1 MPWEGSMMGE
11 REAPEEEEDEVMLSL
26 RPVPDSTWERP
37 KSSPDG
43 KSMLL
48 GTISLDIKNEASLGG
63 RVNAD
68 WSKMVVKWSALGS
81 TAMFGSKSRSMG
93 REKLK
98 SEVISNF
105 CSWAALAHDAS

>member
-1 MPWEGSMMGE
+1 
-11 REAPEEEEDEVMLSL
+11 
-26 RPVPDSTWERP
+26 
-37 KSSPDG
+37 
-43 KSMLL
+43 MLL
-48 GTISLDIKNEASLGG
+48 GTISFDIRNEASLGG

-98 SEVISNF
+98 SEDMSNF
-105 CSWAALAHDAS
+105 CSWAALAHDASWDQSGWVEESKEEDESPF